1 MKRIYFLL
9 LLAFTGCSSNE
20 EKNSSEL
27 GSKNELILHG
37 KWSSKGNAGLEP
49 HFLLLDSASGSYYR
63 WLEKE
68 EKPEMATGTFE
79 LDSQILELRHGE
91 YMDVQNYK
99 IDTLTSGYMR
109 LSPLGPSAGDLVY
122 QRTSINE

>member
-9 LLAFTGCSSNE
+9 LLVFIGCSSNE
-20 EKNSSEL
+20 EKNNTKFDP
-27 GSKNELILHG
+27 KNELMLNG
-37 KWSSKGNAGLEP
+37 TWFSKGNASLEP
-49 HFLLLDSASGSYYR
+49 HFLLLDSISDSYYR

-68 EKPEMATGTFE
+68 EKPDMATGTFE
-79 LDSQILELRHGE
+79 LDSQILELRHSE

-99 IDTLTSGYMR
+99 IDTLTSDYMR